1 MGMILDYPKGP
12 SAITEVLRKKDEKF
26 RVGKRFEDAAFEA
39 AAFEDGAMAIGR
51 GIWVA
56 SRG

>member
-1 MGMILDYPKGP
+1 MILDYPKGP